1 MIILLPLYL
10 MLVEHVSLIKYLSD
24 QMREII
30 KLHERLIRSHVQT
43 ISADETIITGDGD
56 VEEAAKR

>member
-1 MIILLPLYL
+1 MVILLPLYL

-30 KLHERLIRSHVQT
+30 KLHKRLIRSHVQT

>member
-1 MIILLPLYL
+1 MVILLPLYL

>member
-1 MIILLPLYL
+1 
-10 MLVEHVSLIKYLSD
+10 MLFEHVSLIKYLSD

-43 ISADETIITGDGD
+43 ISADETITTGDGD